1 MRRYYLRVILPVEQ
15 SKMFKNIFFKKI
27 LSNEVIPGSGY
38 ELFILKRFVVNKLEL
53 ETRLNNKGFKGFFI
67 SNTKFTNKKDLRYDL
82 FYQCRRNVIKN
93 NLNCN
98 I

>member
-15 SKMFKNIFFKKI
+15 SKAFKTVFKEKI
-27 LSNEVIPGSGY
+27 INNELIPGSGY
-38 ELFILKRFVVNKLEL
+38 ELFILKRFVLNKLEL
-53 ETRLNNKGFKGFFI
+53 MTRLKNKGFSGFYI
-67 SNTKFTNKKDLRYDL
+67 SNTKFTNRKDLRYDI

-93 NLNCN
+93 NVQCN